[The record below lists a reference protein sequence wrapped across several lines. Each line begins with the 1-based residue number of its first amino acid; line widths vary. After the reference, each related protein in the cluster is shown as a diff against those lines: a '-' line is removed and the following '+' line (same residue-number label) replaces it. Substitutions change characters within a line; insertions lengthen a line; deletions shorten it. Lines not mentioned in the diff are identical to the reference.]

1 VGGADP
7 RQSSTLRNHAAT
19 TPDNQGM
26 RIDDRLAFRRSLRAA
41 PTTPERVLWAALR
54 GKRLHGFKFRRQHPV
69 GDYVLDFYCV
79 QARLAIEVD
88 GDSHYIQDGPERDGG
103 RTAWLAREGIRVLR
117 FSNNEV
123 LWELEGVVET
133 IIAEVRRPPPDLPH
147 ARTRG
152 GGAGPIT
159 D

>member
-1 VGGADP
+1 VGGVDP
-7 RQSSTLRNHAAT
+7 RKSPTLRNCSGS
-19 TPDNQGM
+19 TPDNQRM

-41 PTTPERVLWAALR
+41 PTTPERVLWAALG

-69 GDYVLDFYCV
+69 GEYVLDFYCV
-79 QARLAIEVD
+79 QARLAVEVD
-88 GDSHYIQDGPERDGG
+88 GDSHYVARGPERDQG

-123 LWELEGVVET
+123 LGELEGVIET
-133 IIAEVRRPPPDLPH
+133 IIGEVRRPPPSLPR

-152 GGAGPIT
+152 GGAGS
-159 D
+159 